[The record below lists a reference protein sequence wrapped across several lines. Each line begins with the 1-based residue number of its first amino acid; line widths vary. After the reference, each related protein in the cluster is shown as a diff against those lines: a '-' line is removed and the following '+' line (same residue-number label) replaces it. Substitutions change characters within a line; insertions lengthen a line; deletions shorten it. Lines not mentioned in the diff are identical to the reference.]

1 MIQPNFS
8 SIRKNYPLLGNCT
21 YLNTANAGAM
31 SQTTLAVGQKY
42 LEEYA
47 HFASQKLPSWITA
60 MEETRDTI
68 ARWLHA
74 TRDEIGLV
82 WDTSYGISWVEKM
95 LPADMEVVLME
106 HDFAAV
112 TLPWIHSGRKIHW
125 VKWDMNRHIDL
136 EDLEK
141 KLSGKPKV
149 LAISHVQYTTGY
161 RVDIS
166 AISAMCKRQGA
177 CFVLDAIQSLGI
189 FEIKTNEIE
198 IDVIA
203 ASSYK
208 WQTAGY
214 GAGLIYINEKSREK
228 LKFGAL
234 GAGSM
239 TDFLAD
245 PKLEK
250 HLKTAP
256 QNLEAGHPKPLHILM
271 QGQAL
276 KELEAIGWQ
285 AITERV
291 KYLSKLLHSA
301 VVEAGYV
308 PMAPVDGDSWSG
320 IVSFECNRAVHE
332 HLTANNV
339 ITTWRPSYLRAAVHF
354 YNNEEDIQLF
364 KSTLLRIKQK

>member
-1 MIQPNFS
+1 MTQPDFLTL
-8 SIRKNYPLLGNCT
+8 RKNYPLLGNCT

-42 LEEYA
+42 LEEYV
-47 HFASQKLPSWITA
+47 HFASQKLPAWMKA
-60 MEETRDTI
+60 MEETRETM
-68 ARWLHA
+68 ARWLHS
-74 TRDEIGLV
+74 TKDEIGLV

-95 LPADMEVVLME
+95 LPYEMEVVLVE
-106 HDFAAV
+106 HDFASV
-112 TLPWIHSGRKIHW
+112 TLPWIHSGRKIQW
-125 VKWDMNRHIDL
+125 VKWDMKSPIDL
-136 EDLEK
+136 ENLEK
-141 KLSGKPKV
+141 KLSGTPKI

-161 RVDIS
+161 RVDIK
-166 AISAMCKRQGA
+166 AISSMSKRHGA
-177 CFVLDAIQSLGI
+177 FLVLDAIQSLGV
-189 FEIKTNEIE
+189 FEINASEIE

-214 GAGLIYINEKSREK
+214 GAGLVYINKNSRAK

-234 GAGSM
+234 GPGSM

-250 HLKTAP
+250 HLKPAP

-301 VVEAGYV
+301 VVEAGYL
-308 PMAPVDGDSWSG
+308 PMAPVDQDSWSG
-320 IVSFECNRAVHE
+320 IVSFECDRAVHE

-364 KSTLLRIKQK
+364 QSALLRTKQK

>member
-1 MIQPNFS
+1 MRQPNFS
-8 SIRKNYPLLGNCT
+8 SIRKNYPLVGNCT

-31 SQTTLAVGQKY
+31 SQSTLATGQKY

-47 HFASQKLPSWITA
+47 QYGSRKLPSWMKA
-60 MEETRDTI
+60 MEETRETM
-68 ARWLHA
+68 ARWLQA
-74 TRDEIGLV
+74 TPDEIGLV

-95 LPADMEVVLME
+95 LPADMEVVLVE
-106 HDFAAV
+106 HDFASV

-125 VKWDMNRHIDL
+125 VKWDMKSPIDL
-136 EDLEK
+136 GDMEK
-141 KLSGKPKV
+141 ELSGTQKI

-161 RVDIS
+161 RVDLN
-166 AISAMCKRQGA
+166 AISAMCKRHGT
-177 CFVLDAIQSLGI
+177 FLVVDAIQSLGI
-189 FEIKTNEIE
+189 FEIKTKEIE

-214 GAGLIYINEKSREK
+214 GAGLIYINQNSRVK
-228 LKFGAL
+228 LRYGAL
-234 GAGSM
+234 GPGSM

-256 QNLEAGHPKPLHILM
+256 QHLEAGHPKPLHILM

-276 KELEAIGWQ
+276 KELEGIGWQ

-301 VVEAGYV
+301 VLAAGYV

-320 IVSFECNRAVHE
+320 IVSFECDRSVHE

-354 YNNEEDIQLF
+354 YNDEGDVQLF
-364 KSTLLRIKQK
+364 KSALLQTKEK

>member
-1 MIQPNFS
+1 MKQPDFS
-8 SIRKNYPLLGNCT
+8 AIRKNYPLVDSCT
-21 YLNTANAGAM
+21 YLNTANAGAI
-31 SQTTLAVGQKY
+31 SQNTLAVGQSY
-42 LEEYA
+42 LADYA
-47 HFASQKLPSWITA
+47 RFASQKLPLWMKA
-60 MEETRDTI
+60 MEETRETM

-95 LPADMEVVLME
+95 LPPETEVVLVE
-106 HDFAAV
+106 HDFASV

-125 VKWDMNRHIDL
+125 VKWDMKSPIDL
-136 EDLEK
+136 DDMEK
-141 KLSGKPKV
+141 KLSGKPKI

-161 RVDIS
+161 RVDIKAVS
-166 AISAMCKRQGA
+166 GMCKRQGA
-177 CFVLDAIQSLGI
+177 FFVLDAIQSLGV
-189 FEIKTNEIE
+189 FEINVSEIE

-214 GAGLIYINEKSREK
+214 GAGLIYINKNSGTK

-234 GAGSM
+234 GPGSM

-250 HLKTAP
+250 HLKPAP
-256 QNLEAGHPKPLHILM
+256 QNMEAGHPKPLHILM

-301 VVEAGYV
+301 VVEAGYAA
-308 PMAPVDGDSWSG
+308 MAPVNDESWSG
-320 IVSFECNRAVHE
+320 IVSFECDRSVHE
-332 HLTANNV
+332 HLTSNNIV
-339 ITTWRPSYLRAAVHF
+339 TTWRPSYLRAAVHF
-354 YNNEEDIQLF
+354 YNSEEDIQLF
-364 KSTLLRIKQK
+364 KSALLRTKQK